1 MQKISNLLIGV
12 LLTIV
17 LISISNV
24 AFSNN
29 SSTNRFTSAG
39 TLNVSTPKLK
49 VVASF
54 FPIYEF
60 VRKVGGDKV
69 DSSVLIPLGAEPH
82 DFDPTIQQIQGVE
95 SAAVLVYNGA
105 GMEATWINK
114 VNPKFAVDTS
124 NGLNLLASND
134 PEIHAPSDP
143 HIWLDPILA
152 IHQVEN
158 IRDGLSKVDP
168 NNSVYYDQNAQKFIE
183 QLKSLDAS
191 IRGKLSG
198 SNCAKRDFIAFHN
211 AFSYFAK
218 QYGLNQHSIKGLT
231 PEGEILPQRLVEVVQ
246 LAKNLGINIIYS
258 EDLIDPRS
266 SQAVADEIPNGKVM
280 VLSPIEGINKQEQQQ
295 GIGYLEKM
303 YQDLSALKEGLQ
315 CKK

>member
-1 MQKISNLLIGV
+1 VQKISNLLIGV
-12 LLTIV
+12 LLAIV
-17 LISISNV
+17 LISSSSV

-29 SSTNRFTSAG
+29 SSSTNRFTSAG

-69 DSSVLIPLGAEPH
+69 DSYVLIPLGAEPH
-82 DFDPTIQQIQGVE
+82 DFDPTIQQIQSVE

-105 GMEATWINK
+105 GMEAAWINK
-114 VNPKFAVDTS
+114 VNLKFAVDTS

-158 IRDGLSKVDP
+158 IRDGLSKVDL

-183 QLKSLDAS
+183 QLKSLGAS

-198 SNCAKRDFIAFHN
+198 SNCAKRDFITFHN

-218 QYGLNQHSIKGLT
+218 QYGLTQHSIKGLT

-246 LAKNLGINIIYS
+246 IAKYLGINIIYS

-266 SQAVADEIPNGKVM
+266 SQAIADEIPNGKVM
-280 VLSPIEGINKQEQQQ
+280 VLSPIEGINKQEQQ

-303 YQDLSALKEGLQ
+303 YQDLSTLKEGLQ

>member
-24 AFSNN
+24 A
-29 SSTNRFTSAG
+29 AE

-105 GMEATWINK
+105 GMEASWINK
-114 VNPKFAVDTS
+114 VNPKFAVDSS

-198 SNCAKRDFIAFHN
+198 SNCAKRDFITFHN

-218 QYGLNQHSIKGLT
+218 QYGLTQHSIKGLT

-246 LAKNLGINIIYS
+246 LAKYLGINIIYS

-266 SQAVADEIPNGKVM
+266 SQAIADEIPNGKVM

-303 YQDLSALKEGLQ
+303 YQDLSILKEGLQ